1 MKNSRQ
7 SHVFR
12 TVTMN
17 YPLLNRELGILAFN
31 ERVLAQAADPATPL
45 LERLRFVCIVS
56 SNLDEFFEIR
66 VAGLKEQMRENPGM
80 LTPDGMTFQQVY
92 TQVCARAQALVE
104 KQYAMFDSLLPCLE
118 AEGIAFHPSG
128 QWNDAQVE
136 WARDYFLRE
145 LVPVLTPIGLDPA
158 HPFPRVLNKSLN
170 FAVELEGK
178 DAFGRDAELA
188 IVQAPRA
195 LPRLV
200 PMPPGLAPL
209 PNSFVLLSS
218 LMLRFA
224 SELFPGLT
232 AKGCHQFRV
241 TRNSDLFVDEDEITN
256 LRTALQGELPA
267 RHLGDAVRLEVD
279 AGTPS
284 RLVRRLQTECGLT
297 DSDCYRVKGPVNL
310 VRLMP
315 LPEMVDRP
323 DLKFAPFV
331 PALPKRMSAAPAI
344 FDLIDQ
350 GDLLLHHPYDSFQP
364 VLELLLQAA
373 RDPDVVAIKQ
383 TIYRTGNESALMDAL
398 MEAARNGKEVTV
410 VVELLARFDEETNIN
425 WAAQLEAVGAHVVY
439 GVVGHKCHAKMLL
452 VVRRTRQGKKTFLKR
467 YVHLGTGN
475 YHPRTA
481 RLYTD
486 FGLMTA
492 DEALCADVHI
502 VFQQLTGIGRQTQLQ
517 GLWQSPFTMHTHL
530 LEAIRHEMPASV
542 ASVLADI
549 ELPTLDTL
557 ADMEIAG
564 VAISH
569 DKLSAF
575 SAELAAR
582 SEDIA
587 QRAYA
592 EIGREVNLGSP
603 KQLQDVLFEQL
614 ELPKT
619 RKTKTGYSTDAA
631 VLADLQESNPHPF
644 LDLLL
649 QHREATK
656 LRQIIESLDVA
667 IGADGRA
674 HTTYVQTGSQTGRLS
689 STDPNLQ
696 NIPIRN
702 EESHRIRAA
711 FEVGADYETLLTADY
726 SQIEM
731 RIMAHLS

>member
-1 MKNSRQ
+1 
-7 SHVFR
+7 
-12 TVTMN
+12 MN

-31 ERVLAQAADPATPL
+31 ERVLAQAAGSTTPL

-92 TQVCARAQALVE
+92 TQVSARAQALVE
-104 KQYAMFDSLLPCLE
+104 KQYAMFDSILPQLE
-118 AEGIAFHPSG
+118 EEGIAFLSSG
-128 QWNDAQVE
+128 EWNDAQVA

-170 FAVELEGK
+170 FAVELDGR
-178 DAFGRDAELA
+178 DAFGREAELA

-200 PMPPGLAPL
+200 RMPSDIAPL
-209 PNSFVLLSS
+209 ANSFVLLSS

-279 AGTPS
+279 AGAPA
-284 RLVRRLQTECGLT
+284 RLVRRLQTECGLG
-297 DSDCYRVKGPVNL
+297 DADCYRVKGPVNL
-310 VRLMP
+310 VRLMA
-315 LPEMVDRP
+315 LPDMVDRP

-331 PALPKRMSAAPAI
+331 PVLPRRLAASPVI
-344 FDLIDQ
+344 FDVIDQ

-425 WAAQLEAVGAHVVY
+425 WAARLEAVGAHVVY

-452 VVRRTRQGKKTFLKR
+452 VVRRTHSGKKTFLKR
-467 YVHLGTGN
+467 YAHLGTGN

-486 FGLMTA
+486 FGMMTS
-492 DEALCADVHI
+492 DEKICHDAHL
-502 VFQQLTGIGRQTQLQ
+502 VFQQLTGIGSQTPLAT
-517 GLWQSPFTMHTHL
+517 LWQSPFTMHTHL
-530 LEAIRHEMPASV
+530 LEAIRRETEAAQAGRKARVIAKMNALLEPSIIAELYKASR
-542 ASVLADI
+542 
-549 ELPTLDTL
+549 
-557 ADMEIAG
+557 AG
-564 VAISH
+564 VKIDLIVRGVCSLRAGV
-569 DKLSAF
+569 KGLS
-575 SAELAAR
+575 ENITVR
-582 SEDIA
+582 SIV
-587 QRAYA
+587 
-592 EIGREVNLGSP
+592 GR
-603 KQLQDVLFEQL
+603 FL
-614 ELPKT
+614 E
-619 RKTKTGYSTDAA
+619 
-631 VLADLQESNPHPF
+631 H
-644 LDLLL
+644 
-649 QHREATK
+649 HR
-656 LRQIIESLDVA
+656 IYYFY
-667 IGADGRA
+667 GDGEE
-674 HTTYVQTGSQTGRLS
+674 HVMLS
-689 STDPNLQ
+689 SADWMERNFFRRVEVAFPVLDKKLKARV
-696 NIPIRN
+696 IREGLMVHLRDN
-702 EESHRIRAA
+702 TSAWLMKPDGTYAKRAQGKKPFNSQLVLMA
-711 FEVGADYETLLTADY
+711 ETLQVPQT
-726 SQIEM
+726 
-731 RIMAHLS
+731 